1 MQDLGL
7 VVEMVETRF
16 AKKEEEKSRFGEKEI
31 DEVQLCEEEK
41 EVFQFREVGEV
52 VVRAAAELVVVR
64 FQR

>member
-1 MQDLGL
+1 
-7 VVEMVETRF
+7 MVETRF
-16 AKKEEEKSRFGEKEI
+16 AEKEEEKLRFGEKEI

-52 VVRAAAELVVVR
+52 VVRVAAELVVVR